1 MSPLFN
7 WRTEMEKKDE
17 DKRIRNMMD
26 LVQEEEM
33 KLLAEGV
40 RQRAIEN
47 SAWARVRD
55 LMVRLDVKPPKKGKK

>member
-1 MSPLFN
+1 
-7 WRTEMEKKDE
+7 MEKKDD
-17 DKRIRNMMD
+17 DKRIRNMMY
-26 LVQEEEM
+26 LIQEEEM

>member
-1 MSPLFN
+1 
-7 WRTEMEKKDE
+7 MELDDKDE
-17 DKRIRNMMD
+17 DKRVRNMLD
-26 LVQEEEM
+26 LIQEEEM

-55 LMVRLDVKPPKKGKK
+55 LMVRLDVKPPKKEKE

>member
-1 MSPLFN
+1 
-7 WRTEMEKKDE
+7 MELDDKDEDE
-17 DKRIRNMMD
+17 DKRVRNMLD
-26 LVQEEEM
+26 LIQEEEM

-55 LMVRLDVKPPKKGKK
+55 LMVRLDVKPPKKEKE

>member
-1 MSPLFN
+1 
-7 WRTEMEKKDE
+7 MEKKDE

>member
-1 MSPLFN
+1 
-7 WRTEMEKKDE
+7 MELDDKDE
-17 DKRIRNMMD
+17 RKRWQSMND
-26 LVQEEEM
+26 LFLQEEM

-55 LMVRLDVKPPKKGKK
+55 LMVRLDVKPPKKEKK